1 LSYGN
6 AQTADEDNETL
17 AYKTFGCY
25 LSCDTGRCLD
35 RPSYDDV
42 KSEERRDLQLED
54 VKAPFQL
61 PEKPKVAA
69 LRLFKVGHYALTRK
83 IPERIGNVSRRRG
96 LGTGSRK

>member
-1 LSYGN
+1 MTMSK
-6 AQTADEDNETL
+6 A
-17 AYKTFGCY
+17 
-25 LSCDTGRCLD
+25 
-35 RPSYDDV
+35 
-42 KSEERRDLQLED
+42 KSVVI

-96 LGTGSRK
+96 LGTGAEVVCNDQPNDQPLGTLKREH